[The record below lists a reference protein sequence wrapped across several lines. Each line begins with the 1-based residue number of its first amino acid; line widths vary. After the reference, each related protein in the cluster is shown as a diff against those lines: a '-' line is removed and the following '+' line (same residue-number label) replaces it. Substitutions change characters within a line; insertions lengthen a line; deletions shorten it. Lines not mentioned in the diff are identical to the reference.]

1 MHKTKWQK
9 IRRLLF
15 FFLLFTIAI
24 TWLADARIK
33 NSSQTF
39 LYNQIE
45 EVPFHKV
52 ALLLGTNKY
61 IKNGQPNLYYSY
73 RIQAATDLYRA
84 GKIRFIVVSGDN
96 SKKNYNEPQQM
107 MDDLVANGIPA
118 SAIFMDFA
126 GFRTLD
132 SIVRMQKIFGQ
143 SEFVIISQLFHNE
156 RALYLA
162 QSQGLNC
169 VAFNAKDVSQR
180 YGIKVQIREKFAR
193 VKVFVDLLT
202 KKKPKFLGEKIEIP
216 T

>member
-1 MHKTKWQK
+1 MHKTKWKK
-9 IRRLLF
+9 IKRVLF
-15 FFLLFTIAI
+15 AFLLFTIAI
-24 TWLADARIK
+24 TWFADARIK
-33 NSSQTF
+33 KSSQAF

-45 EVPFHKV
+45 ELPFQKV

-61 IKNGQPNLYYSY
+61 VKEGQRNLYYLY
-73 RIQAATDLYRA
+73 RIQAATDLYKA

-96 SKKNYNEPQQM
+96 SKENYNEPQQM
-107 MDDLVANGIPA
+107 RDDLVANGVPA

-162 QSQGLNC
+162 QSQGLHC
-169 VAFNAKDVSQR
+169 VAFNAQDVSQK

-202 KKKPKFLGEKIEIP
+202 KKKPKFLGEKVEIP